1 MKERLK
7 SFLKNPYFLAILA
20 MVGVGLFA
28 TLKYSLLQENQEKKI
43 GSLWKDISSQQPQ
56 KKTKEKLDIY
66 SQFLAE
72 EEQAPRSE
80 LAKRAA
86 DNPKKKYKQV
96 IVEDK
101 KNHAKAKI
109 ASPVMEKPKKDDL
122 LLQIKEKE
130 GNKLT
135 YVRNSEIR
143 QKERYRAVFK
153 GRQEIKQGKGVE
165 LLLQDEIEVPGLK
178 LKESTILTALPSLV
192 GERIHLKITSARVGE
207 ELINLRKYGLLC
219 LEDGSLEE
227 GIYHD
232 EVAKMVAEEAKKTA
246 KDELIDEFV
255 PDGLAKRI
263 ANKGLSLADLTKP
276 VIIEDGEKLLIE
288 FPEKEKE

>member
-7 SFLKNPYFLAILA
+7 SFLKNPYFLALMA

-28 TLKYSLLQENQEKKI
+28 TLKYSLLSESQEKKL
-43 GSLWKDISSQQPQ
+43 GSLWKDVSSPQPE
-56 KKTKEKLDIY
+56 KKPKEKIDIY

-80 LAKRAA
+80 LAKKAA
-86 DNPKKKYKQV
+86 ENPKQKYRQV
-96 IVEDK
+96 KVEDK
-101 KNHAKAKI
+101 KQAKAKI
-109 ASPVMEKPKKDDL
+109 ASPVMEKPKKINPL
-122 LLQIKEKE
+122 PQQKEKDE
-130 GNKLT
+130 NKLT
-135 YVRNSEIR
+135 YVKNSEVR

-153 GRQEIKQGKGVE
+153 GRQEIKQGKGIQ
-165 LLLQDEIEVPGLK
+165 LLLQDEIELPGLR

-207 ELINLRKYGLLC
+207 ELINLRKYGILG

-232 EVAKMVAEEAKKTA
+232 QVAKMVAEEAKKSA
-246 KDELIDEFV
+246 KDEFMDEFV
-255 PDGLAKRI
+255 PDGLAKRM
-263 ANKGLSLADLTKP
+263 ADKGLSLADLTKP
-276 VIIEDGEKLLIE
+276 VIIEDGEKVLIE
-288 FPEKEKE
+288 FPEKE